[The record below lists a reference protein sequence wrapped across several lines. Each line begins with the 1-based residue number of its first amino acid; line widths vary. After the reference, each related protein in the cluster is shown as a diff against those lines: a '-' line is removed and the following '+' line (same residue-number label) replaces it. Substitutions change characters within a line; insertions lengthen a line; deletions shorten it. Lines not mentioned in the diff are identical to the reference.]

1 MSKDAGV
8 SGTKISAP
16 NVAKSDTLASF
27 DKFAGWTECLDD
39 GQISQRD
46 PVRQISQDIL
56 NSSYHIQIFDC
67 FFLCTTEKTERF
79 LEDLKI

>member
-1 MSKDAGV
+1 M
-8 SGTKISAP
+8 
-16 NVAKSDTLASF
+16 NVAKSSSRCVHNATPAGALILVPDSLASF

-67 FFLCTTEKTERF
+67 FFYIHNREN
-79 LEDLKI
+79 

>member
-8 SGTKISAP
+8 SDFATFGALILVP
-16 NVAKSDTLASF
+16 DTPTSF

-46 PVRQISQDIL
+46 PVRQISQDIVD
-56 NSSYHIQIFDC
+56 SSYHIQIIDC
-67 FFLCTTEKTERF
+67 FFYIHNRE
-79 LEDLKI
+79 I